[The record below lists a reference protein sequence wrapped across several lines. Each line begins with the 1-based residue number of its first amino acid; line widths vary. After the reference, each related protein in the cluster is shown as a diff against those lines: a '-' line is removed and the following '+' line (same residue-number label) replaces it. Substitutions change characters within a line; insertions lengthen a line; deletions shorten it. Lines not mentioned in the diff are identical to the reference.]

1 MKKELKD
8 FLVYTYFGIIP
19 EDIYKQGDNKEEEY
33 TDYLIKRIIMKA
45 YGDATNEGA
54 FNALIKKENVG
65 LRKSSD
71 KVKKISS
78 KLLLER
84 LKKLNSVPKFDEWH
98 KELCKDIKKE
108 YKDIKE
114 DGKELFTYGN
124 AQKWVNMSL
133 KYMWLLE
140 LLPQNISEKD
150 LHIPIDSYIIDAL
163 WWDNPDVIL
172 PIKPNNSPDRKHNYA
187 KPSEY
192 VIPWS
197 KWDDDKT
204 YNDLSDCLKGK
215 YNLSWENESWIKTA
229 EKRKAKEKKNTY
241 DSFFGNDEK

>member
-1 MKKELKD
+1 MKKELKY

-19 EDIYKQGDNKEEEY
+19 EDIYNKGDNKEEY
-33 TDYLIKRIIMKA
+33 TDYCIKRIIMKA

-54 FNALIKKENVG
+54 YNTLIKKNNAD
-65 LRKSSD
+65 LRKRSD

-78 KLLLER
+78 KFLFER
-84 LKKLNSVPKFDEWH
+84 LKELNSDTNFDNWH
-98 KELCKDIKKE
+98 KELCKGIKEK
-108 YKDIKE
+108 YKDIE
-114 DGKELFTYGN
+114 ENEKELFTYGN

-133 KYMWLLE
+133 KYMWLLD
-140 LLPQNISEKD
+140 LLPQDINEKD

-163 WWDNPDVIL
+163 WENSDVIL
-172 PIKPNNSPDRKHNYA
+172 PIKPNKSPNRKRNYA

-197 KWDDDKT
+197 QWSYKE

-229 EKRKAKEKKNTY
+229 EKRKAKEKKNKY
-241 DSFFGNDEK
+241 DSFFGNEK